1 MTQAINL
8 NHFDIDFKRVFAI
21 ALAVSLHIA
30 VIGSLLNQKA
40 PPFLA
45 PPRAQID
52 ELTPQIFDLPKPPPP
67 PPIVETLQP
76 RIIVDK
82 PPPTIAPPAQQLP
95 TAVALSTSPLEFT
108 DTIVAPTIDLPAQ
121 ITAMDG
127 GDASGE
133 YVDIQYGDKHEA
145 PKYPPRNH
153 EGTVWLRVQVGLTGF
168 PNLVA
173 VHKSSGY
180 GDLDQS
186 ALRAV
191 KRWNFVVPQNNGVP
205 YVAWALIPLTFK
217 LNDD

>member
-1 MTQAINL
+1 MTQALSL
-8 NHFDIDFKRVFAI
+8 NHFDVDFKRVFAI

-40 PPFLA
+40 PPFLV
-45 PPRAQID
+45 PPPPPND
-52 ELTPQIFDLPKPPPP
+52 ELTPQIFELPKQPPPL
-67 PPIVETLQP
+67 PIVQTPQP
-76 RIIVDK
+76 RIIVDR
-82 PPPTIAPPAQQLP
+82 PTTAIAPPVPQMTVP
-95 TAVALSTSPLEFT
+95 VAPLRSPIEFT
-108 DTIVAPTIDLPAQ
+108 NTIVAPTIDLPAQ
-121 ITAMDG
+121 ILATDG
-127 GDASGE
+127 SDTSGE
-133 YVDIQYGDKHEA
+133 YVDLRYGNRHEA
-145 PKYPPRNH
+145 PVYPPRNH

-168 PNLVA
+168 PNFVA

-205 YVAWALIPLTFK
+205 YVAWALIPVTFK